1 MNLVIDFSGRYSEK
15 HVTIYNPWKLKGDCD
30 LTADGNDDV
39 TIHKATGKISIVHHD
54 DFYIGAD
61 PKEAEILAWEI
72 NLAVFISKNLSLVLK
87 DPKKELRDFKPPK
100 GFNLMINQ

>member
-15 HVTIYNPWKLKGDCD
+15 HIAIYNPWKLKGD
-30 LTADGNDDV
+30 LAADGNDDV
-39 TIHKATGKISIVHHD
+39 TINKATGKISIVHHD

-72 NLAVFISKNLSLVLK
+72 NLAVFISKNLSRVLK
-87 DPKKELRDFKPPK
+87 APKKELRDFKPPK